1 MSTLEKT
8 IDLLNVLPENQIEMI
23 YNFVRFLNSQQ
34 IMERPLG
41 TESLDDIFS
50 KIVGVIPDTG
60 KTLEEYREERIEYP
74 EFSDYSMEQ
83 LKTDLERWLDGKI
96 LRPSKTRKEF
106 IQLRNIKI
114 SSTVIPCRNMQ

>member
-8 IDLLNVLPENQIEMI
+8 IDLLNALPENQIEMI

-50 KIVGVIPDTG
+50 EIVGVIPDTG
-60 KTLEEYREERIEYP
+60 KTLEEYREER
-74 EFSDYSMEQ
+74 
-83 LKTDLERWLDGKI
+83 LRERY
-96 LRPSKTRKEF
+96 EAA
-106 IQLRNIKI
+106 N
-114 SSTVIPCRNMQ
+114 

>member
-23 YNFVRFLNSQQ
+23 YNFVQFLNSQQ

-50 KIVGVIPDTG
+50 EIVGVIPDTG
-60 KTLEEYREERIEYP
+60 KTLEEYRGERIREKY
-74 EFSDYSMEQ
+74 EAA
-83 LKTDLERWLDGKI
+83 
-96 LRPSKTRKEF
+96 
-106 IQLRNIKI
+106 N
-114 SSTVIPCRNMQ
+114 